1 MQRTNLKKTDQR
13 LLTRRRKSGI
23 IYTNKHGRL
32 VERSGEYVL
41 SGFSNDDLYVYGHG
55 YADAHVFVRSFAAF
69 PEHPGSNVFLL
80 NGVFTTQG
88 YAERITHLKRGA
100 FELPAFLHI
109 RRFGVG

>member
-41 SGFSNDDLYVYGHG
+41 SGFSNDDLYLYGHG

-80 NGVFTTQG
+80 KCIL
-88 YAERITHLKRGA
+88 RITHLKRGA

-109 RRFGVG
+109 RRFGFG